1 VAARGSG
8 RVARNWMNRPC
19 VRSLPPPRFR
29 TVGAPGPRAQT
40 ARARRRLRQHL
51 PRDVRDDHHA
61 PRRAQR
67 RRAPRAPRRLLR
79 LFRAPG
85 SPPRPGPDER
95 RPVPSRDRRL
105 RPARRRRARDR
116 HRRHGRRR
124 VRRREAVQAP
134 RAHRRHQG
142 DPPRPPATRGGRST
156 TRDWPSARLRAPPI
170 HFSARFPRRDRAL
183 DAPRA
188 PTIAPSPAPL
198 TRSHSP
204 PHPPLETKRPRR
216 APTAAS
222 PASATRSSSAVGS
235 ARFARRRIS
244 PSSR

>member
-1 VAARGSG
+1 MRAVAPHPLASEPSARPG
-8 RVARNWMNRPC
+8 RALR
-19 VRSLPPPRFR
+19 
-29 TVGAPGPRAQT
+29 PRAHAAAFAST
-40 ARARRRLRQHL
+40 F
-51 PRDVRDDHHA
+51 RDVRDDHHA

-198 TRSHSP
+198 TRSLSP